1 MEVKKTETFK
11 IKRETHQVSQT
22 TKDSLKAFNSIKKK
36 ILEAFGNEELNV
48 PQVAEKIGMTKHE
61 TTYYVMTLL
70 KFNMLQVVGIDDN
83 DEFYTYKKTIK

>member
-11 IKRETHQVSQT
+11 IKRETHQVSQAA
-22 TKDSLKAFNSIKKK
+22 KDNLKSFNSIKKK

-48 PQVAEKIGMTKHE
+48 PQVASKIAMSKDE
-61 TTYYVMTLL
+61 TNYYVMTLL

-83 DEFYTYKKTIK
+83 DEFYTYKKIVK